1 MLHSRARRTVQ
12 ASTALLLGLALVD
25 LGPWWRD
32 WAVSRDVERI
42 YPDSSAISFLQEQ
55 SGDFRIA
62 KFGGFPP
69 QSLEMFRLFPSN
81 APAVYGI
88 EEIHGFG
95 PLHIATL
102 DDLMREVE
110 YVRRPNAWH
119 VRPLRETRS
128 LDNRILDM
136 LNVRFIISDTALDSL
151 PLAHHSDFY
160 IYENP
165 GVLDRAWFVPRAG
178 RASSSQMAALQFG
191 SGNFDPAEL
200 VLIHTPRRPEVP
212 GMADAEGEVTMLS
225 RSRNALEVEKR
236 GEDPGWVVFSETWY
250 PGWQATLEDGTPLQV
265 YRANVM
271 QRAVQVPAGTHR
283 IRMRYVPTYG
293 RLAGWLTG
301 LSAAGWLGLLAL
313 AMRRRGQG
321 TAGSQRPE
329 SSQ

>member
-1 MLHSRARRTVQ
+1 
-12 ASTALLLGLALVD
+12 
-25 LGPWWRD
+25 
-32 WAVSRDVERI
+32 
-42 YPDSSAISFLQEQ
+42 
-55 SGDFRIA
+55 
-62 KFGGFPP
+62 
-69 QSLEMFRLFPSN
+69 
-81 APAVYGI
+81 
-88 EEIHGFG
+88 
-95 PLHIATL
+95 
-102 DDLMREVE
+102 
-110 YVRRPNAWH
+110 
-119 VRPLRETRS
+119 
-128 LDNRILDM
+128 
-136 LNVRFIISDTALDSL
+136 
-151 PLAHHSDFY
+151 
-160 IYENP
+160 
-165 GVLDRAWFVPRAG
+165 
-178 RASSSQMAALQFG
+178 
-191 SGNFDPAEL
+191 
-200 VLIHTPRRPEVP
+200 
-212 GMADAEGEVTMLS
+212 MADAEGEVTMLS